1 VFWNRLQTRFRTNT
15 AMSTISPPP
24 VATNTASL
32 AASIEKYLRYT
43 FGLRPKEASEQ
54 HFFRAC
60 ALAIRELMLE
70 RMFETERRY
79 HEADAKRVYYLSM
92 EFLIG
97 RCLRNN
103 VLSLG
108 ILDTVSGALREL
120 GSHLERVESQE
131 ADAALG
137 NGGLGRLA
145 ACFLDSLAT
154 LDMPGYGCGLLYD
167 YGLFRQ
173 EIQDGQQVERP
184 DQWLG
189 RDSPWLIERA
199 SEPFVVPIYG
209 RVEHGRDARGGYN
222 PMWLD
227 WKVMIGV
234 PYDMP
239 IVGYGGRTVN
249 RLRLFQARSSEEFD
263 IDIFQ
268 QGDYIQAVQEK
279 IRSETVSKLL
289 YPSENVRAGRELRLV
304 QEYFLVACAI
314 RDLFRRFQRSHRDV
328 RALPSKVAIQLN
340 DTHPALAIAEL
351 MRVLV
356 DENDIPWDEAWELT
370 QATCAYTNHTLLPE
384 ALERWPVAMLEQTL
398 PRHLQIIYEIN
409 RLFLNDVRRKW
420 LGDIGRVQKLSLI
433 EEEPQKSVRMAHLAI
448 CGSHSVNGVAALHT
462 RLIQK
467 TLAPDFNEMWPERFN
482 NKTNGVTHRRWLL
495 YCNPLLSR
503 LLLDAIGDGW
513 IRDPARLQ
521 DLEPFAGDS
530 AFQARFRQA
539 KRGNKEVLGARIFE
553 NTWRMPDPASLFDVQ
568 IKRIHEYKR
577 QLLAVLH
584 IIHCYFRIVEDGVE
598 PAVPRTF
605 VFAGKAAPGY
615 FMAKLIIKMIH
626 DVAAVVNQDPRSSG
640 KLHVV
645 FIPDFKVSLGEL
657 IYPAADLSE
666 QISTAGKEASGTG
679 NMKFML
685 NGALTIGTLD
695 GANVEIQEAVG
706 PENIYIF
713 GLTAD
718 QILLMRQQL
727 SYNPWDY
734 YHRSPAVRRIMD
746 AIRDNRFCP
755 TQPGLFRPIYDGI
768 LYQGDP
774 YFHLADLEDY
784 IRTQEQVSADYQDSA
799 AWTRKAILNVARAGS
814 FSSDRAIW
822 QYAQEIWGIKSW
834 PPAPGPR

>member
-1 VFWNRLQTRFRTNT
+1 
-15 AMSTISPPP
+15 MPPISLPP
-24 VATNTASL
+24 VAANAEEL
-32 AASIEKYLRYT
+32 AASIEDYLRYT
-43 FGLRPKEASEQ
+43 FGLRPKEASGQ

-60 ALAIRELMLE
+60 ALAVRERMLE

-79 HEADAKRVYYLSM
+79 HQAHAKRVYYLSM

-97 RCLRNN
+97 RSLRNN
-103 VLSLG
+103 LLSLG
-108 ILDTVSGALREL
+108 ILEPVSAALHKL
-120 GSHLERVESQE
+120 GTQLDRVESQE

-145 ACFLDSLAT
+145 ACFLDSLAS
-154 LDMPGYGCGLLYD
+154 LNMPGYGCGLLYD

-209 RVEHGRDARGGYN
+209 RVEHGRDARGSYN

-227 WKVMIGV
+227 WKVIIGV

-239 IVGYGGRTVN
+239 VVGYGGDTVN

-268 QGDYIQAVQEK
+268 QGDYIHAVEEK

-304 QEYFLVACAI
+304 QEYFLVACAV
-314 RDLFRRFQRSHRDV
+314 RDLFRRFQRTHHDV
-328 RALPSKVAIQLN
+328 RELPSKVAVHLN

-356 DENDIPWDEAWELT
+356 DENEIAWDEAWEIT

-384 ALERWPVAMLEQTL
+384 ALEKWPVAMLEQTL

-409 RLFLNDVRRKW
+409 RLFLDQVRKKWPGDTARVRR
-420 LGDIGRVQKLSLI
+420 LSLI
-433 EEEPQKSVRMAHLAI
+433 EEEPQKAARMAHLAM

-467 TLAPDFNEMWPERFN
+467 TLAPDFNDLWPERFN

-495 YCNPLLSR
+495 FCNPSLCR
-503 LLLDAIGDGW
+503 LLLEAIGDAW
-513 IRDPARLQ
+513 IREPARLL
-521 DLEPFAGDS
+521 DLERFADDAS
-530 AFQARFRQA
+530 FREQFQKA
-539 KRGNKEVLGARIFE
+539 KRTNKQALGARIFE
-553 NTWRMPDPASLFDVQ
+553 NTWRMPDPASLFDIQV
-568 IKRIHEYKR
+568 KRIHEYKR

-584 IIHCYFRIVEDGVE
+584 IIHCYLSLVEDRVE

-615 FMAKLIIKMIH
+615 FLAKLIIKMIH
-626 DVAAVVNQDPRSSG
+626 DVAAVVNQDPRADG
-640 KLHVV
+640 KMHVV
-645 FIPDFKVSLGEL
+645 FLPDFKVSLGEL
-657 IYPAADLSE
+657 IYPAAELSE

-695 GANVEIQEAVG
+695 GANIEIQDAVG

-713 GLTAD
+713 GLTSD
-718 QILLMRQQL
+718 QILLMQQQL

-734 YHRSPAVRRIMD
+734 YHRSPVIRRVMD
-746 AIRDNRFCP
+746 AIRDNRFSP
-755 TQPGLFRPIYDGI
+755 KQPGLFRPIYDRI

-784 IRTQEQVSADYQDSA
+784 IRTQERVSTDYQDSSE
-799 AWTRKAILNVARAGS
+799 WTRKAVLNVARAGG
-814 FSSDRAIW
+814 FSSDRAVR
-822 QYAQEIWGIKSW
+822 QYAREIWGIRAW
-834 PPAPGPR
+834 PPASEGPQ

>member
-1 VFWNRLQTRFRTNT
+1 
-15 AMSTISPPP
+15 MPTISPSPI
-24 VATNTASL
+24 AANAEEL
-32 AASIEKYLRYT
+32 AASIEDYLRYT
-43 FGLRPKEASEQ
+43 FGVRPKEASEQ

-60 ALAIRELMLE
+60 ALAVRELMLE

-97 RCLRNN
+97 RSLRNN
-103 VLSLG
+103 LLSLG
-108 ILDTVSGALREL
+108 ILDPVSAALRKL
-120 GSHLERVESQE
+120 GMPLERVESQE

-145 ACFLDSLAT
+145 ACFLDSLAS

-189 RDSPWLIERA
+189 RDSPWVIERA
-199 SEPFVVPIYG
+199 SEPFVVPVYG
-209 RVEHGRDARGGYN
+209 RVEHGRDPRGTYN

-227 WKVMIGV
+227 WKVMLGV

-239 IVGYGGRTVN
+239 IAGYDGNTVN

-268 QGDYIQAVQEK
+268 QGDYIQAVEEK
-279 IRSETVSKLL
+279 IRSETVSKVL
-289 YPSENVRAGRELRLV
+289 YPSENVRAGRQLRLV
-304 QEYFLVACAI
+304 QEYFLVACAV
-314 RDLFRRFQRSHRDV
+314 RDLFRRFHRKHHDV
-328 RALPSKVAIQLN
+328 RDLPSKVAVHLN

-351 MRVLV
+351 MRLLV

-384 ALERWPVAMLEQTL
+384 ALEKWPVAMLEQTL

-409 RLFLNDVRRKW
+409 RIFLEQVRRKW
-420 LGDIGRVQKLSLI
+420 PNDLGRVRRLSLV
-433 EEEPQKSVRMAHLAI
+433 EEEPQKAVRMANLAMT
-448 CGSHSVNGVAALHT
+448 GSHSVNGVAALHT

-467 TLAPDFNEMWPERFN
+467 TLAPDFHDMWPERFN

-495 YCNPLLSR
+495 YCNPSLCR
-503 LLLDAIGDGW
+503 LLLEAIGDVW
-513 IRDPARLQ
+513 IREPERLL
-521 DLEPFAGDS
+521 DLEPFADDA
-530 AFQARFRQA
+530 AFQQKFLQA
-539 KRGNKEVLGARIFE
+539 KRVNKQMLGARIFE
-553 NTWRMPDPASLFDVQ
+553 NTWRMPDPSSLFDIQV
-568 IKRIHEYKR
+568 KRIHEYKR
-577 QLLAVLH
+577 QLLSVLH
-584 IIHCYFRIVEDGVE
+584 IIHAYLQLVEDGVE

-615 FMAKLIIKMIH
+615 FLAKLIIKMIH
-626 DVAAVVNQDPRSSG
+626 DVALVVNQDPRTEG
-640 KLHVV
+640 KMHVV
-645 FIPDFKVSLGEL
+645 FLPDFKVSLGEL
-657 IYPAADLSE
+657 IYPAAELSE

-718 QILLMRQQL
+718 QILLMQQQL
-727 SYNPWDY
+727 SYNPWDF
-734 YHRSPAVRRIMD
+734 YHRSPLIRRVMD
-746 AIRDNRFCP
+746 SIRDNRFSP
-755 TQPGLFRPIYDGI
+755 KQPGLFRPIYDRI

-784 IRTQEQVSADYQDSA
+784 IRTQEQVSADYQDA
-799 AWTRKAILNVARAGS
+799 AGWTRKAILNIARGGG
-814 FSSDRAIW
+814 FSSDRAVR
-822 QYAQEIWGIKSW
+822 QYAREIWDIRTW
-834 PPAPGPR
+834 PPAPDATR

>member
-1 VFWNRLQTRFRTNT
+1 
-15 AMSTISPPP
+15 MSMISTPP
-24 VATNTASL
+24 VGANAAAL

-60 ALAIRELMLE
+60 ALAVRELMLE

-97 RCLRNN
+97 RSLRNN
-103 VLSLG
+103 LLSLG
-108 ILDTVSGALREL
+108 ILEPVSAALREL
-120 GSHLERVESQE
+120 GTHLERVEPQE

-145 ACFLDSLAT
+145 ACFLDSLAS

-173 EIQDGQQVERP
+173 EIQDGHQVERP
-184 DQWLG
+184 DHWLG
-189 RDSPWLIERA
+189 RDSPWVIERA

-209 RVEHGRDARGGYN
+209 RVEEGRDSRGGYN

-239 IVGYGGRTVN
+239 ITGYGGRTVN

-289 YPSENVRAGRELRLV
+289 YPSENVRAGRQLRLV

-314 RDLFRRFQRSHRDV
+314 RDLFRRFQRKHHDV
-328 RALPSKVAIQLN
+328 RELPSKVAIQLN

-356 DENDIPWDEAWELT
+356 DENDVRWDEAWELT

-384 ALERWPVAMLEQTL
+384 ALEKWPVAMLEQTL

-409 RLFLNDVRRKW
+409 SGFLAKVRKQW
-420 LGDIGRVQKLSLI
+420 PGDLERVRKLSLI
-433 EEEPQKSVRMAHLAI
+433 EEEPQKSARMAHLAI
-448 CGSHSVNGVAALHT
+448 CGSHSVNGVAELHT
-462 RLIQK
+462 RLIRK
-467 TLAPDFNEMWPERFN
+467 TLAPEFHEMWPQRFN

-495 YCNPLLSR
+495 NCNPALSG
-503 LLLDAIGDGW
+503 LLLDSIGAGW
-513 IRDPARLQ
+513 IREPARLQ
-521 DLEPFAGDS
+521 DLERFAADP
-530 AFQARFRQA
+530 AFQQQFRKA
-539 KRGNKEVLGARIFE
+539 KRINKELLGARIFE
-553 NTWRMPDPASLFDVQ
+553 STWRMPDPSSLFDIQV
-568 IKRIHEYKR
+568 KRIHEYKR

-584 IIHCYFRIVEDGVE
+584 IIHSYLRLVEDGVE

-615 FMAKLIIKMIH
+615 FLAKLIIKMIH
-626 DVAAVVNQDPRSSG
+626 DVAAVINQDPRADG
-640 KLHVV
+640 KMHVV

-679 NMKFML
+679 NMKFMF

-695 GANVEIQEAVG
+695 GANVEILDAVG

-718 QILLMRQQL
+718 QILLMQRQL
-727 SYNPWDY
+727 SYNPWDH
-734 YHRSPAVRRIMD
+734 YHRSPVIRRVMD

-755 TQPGLFRPIYDGI
+755 NQPGLFRPIYDRI

-774 YFHLADLEDY
+774 YYHLADLEDY
-784 IRTQEQVSADYQDSA
+784 IRTQERISADYQDSA
-799 AWTRKAILNVARAGS
+799 AWTRKAIWNVARAAP
-814 FSSDRAIW
+814 FSSDRAIQ
-822 QYAQEIWGIKSW
+822 QYAREIWEIRPW
-834 PPAPGPR
+834 PPAPPAPP